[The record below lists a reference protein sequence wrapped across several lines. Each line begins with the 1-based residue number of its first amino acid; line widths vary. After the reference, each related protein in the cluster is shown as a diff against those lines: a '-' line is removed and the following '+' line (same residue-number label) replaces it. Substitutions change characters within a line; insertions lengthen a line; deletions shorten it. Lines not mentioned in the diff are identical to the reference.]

1 MAGPVS
7 PPGFAHLLPAARSK
21 VPYPQGSHRQRAIP
35 QSQEDSVKQRQQ
47 LLVPG
52 LIVLLAAGA
61 TMAQSTRLNLPRD
74 SQRAS
79 VTQRVGITDIIVDYQ
94 RPLVK
99 GRAVWGKLVPY
110 GQVWRAGA
118 NENTTI
124 TFTDAVSVEGKPLE
138 KGTYGLHMIPNQD
151 EWTVIFSRVNSAW
164 GSFSYKESE
173 DAARVNVKPQ
183 SAEFQEALS
192 YAIDQPTE
200 NSAIVTLRWE
210 KVAVPIKVSVDTNAI
225 VEASL
230 RRQLRGLAQYTWDG
244 WDDAANY
251 LLAHQYDLDEALEWE
266 RRSIGTEPR
275 FDNSMTESKILE
287 AMGKSAEA
295 KAAHDQAVAVATPVQ
310 LHQYAFQLKGEK
322 KDDEAYAVWRK
333 NFKEHPEYWLTH
345 SGMARV
351 YSAQGDFDNA
361 VKEMKL
367 AEAKAPEQNKVFIQA
382 AIQRLENKDDI
393 NK

>member
-1 MAGPVS
+1 MN
-7 PPGFAHLLPAARSK
+7 R
-21 VPYPQGSHRQRAIP
+21 RQKP
-35 QSQEDSVKQRQQ
+35 
-47 LLVPG
+47 LVLG
-52 LIVLLAAGA
+52 LIVLFAASVA
-61 TMAQSTRLNLPRD
+61 IAQSTQLNIPRD

-79 VTQRVGITDIIVDYQ
+79 VTQRIGITDITVNYH

-99 GRAVWGKLVPY
+99 GRTIWGKVVPY

-124 TFTDAVSVEGKPLE
+124 TFTDAVSIEGKPLE

-151 EWTVIFSRVNSAW
+151 QWTVIFSKVNTAW
-164 GSFSYKESE
+164 GSFTYKESE
-173 DAARVNVKPQ
+173 DALRVNVKPQ
-183 SAEFQEALS
+183 ATDLQEALS
-192 YAIDQPTE
+192 YNIDQPTE
-200 NSAIVTLRWE
+200 NSAIVTMRWE
-210 KVAVPIKVSVDTNAI
+210 KVAVPVKVSVETNAI

-230 RRQLRGLAQYTWDG
+230 RQQLRGLSQYTWDG

-251 LLAHQYDLDEALEWE
+251 LLAHKYDLDEALEWE
-266 RRSIGTEPR
+266 NRSIGAEPR
-275 FDNSMTESKILE
+275 FDNYMTESKILE
-287 AMGKSAEA
+287 ALGKSPEA
-295 KAAHDQAVAVATPVQ
+295 KAAHDRAVAIATPVQ

-333 NFKEHPEYWLTH
+333 NFKEHPEFWFTH

-351 YSAQGDFDNA
+351 YSAQGDFDSA

-367 AEAKAPEQNKVFIQA
+367 AEEKAPEQNKVFIQA
-382 AIQRLENKDDI
+382 AIKRLENKDDI